1 MNMKHHVVFLD
12 RASVK
17 AEIRGLNFKHTY
29 EEYSKT
35 SFNQI
40 VPRLQQATIAII
52 NKVQLSEEMLVKLP
66 KLKMVA
72 VAATGYDCTDIA
84 ACKTHGVEV
93 ANIRNYAIRT
103 VPEHVFMMILSLRR
117 NLIAYRRDIENGM
130 WQTSDQFCL
139 FTHDICDLYGATIGI
154 IGNGA
159 IGQATAEIARGFG
172 MRVIFSNYKLSS
184 EDNVESVPFKVVLA
198 QSDILSLHCPMT
210 PETRDM
216 IGINELRKMKR
227 NALLIN
233 TARGGLVNEKAL
245 LQALDE
251 GLIAGAGF
259 DVLTTEP
266 PESSHPLL
274 NIKRPNFILT
284 PHVAWTSDGAMQL
297 LAEQLI
303 NNIESWVAGNPQ
315 NLVTENII

>member
-12 RASVK
+12 RGSVK
-17 AEIRGLNFKHTY
+17 AKIRSFNFKHTY

-35 SFNQI
+35 SFDQI

-66 KLKMVA
+66 QLKMVA
-72 VAATGYDCTDIA
+72 VAATGYDCADIA
-84 ACKTHGVEV
+84 ACRNYGVAV
-93 ANIRNYAIRT
+93 ANIRNYAMHT
-103 VPEHVFMMILSLRR
+103 VPEHVFMMILALRR
-117 NLIAYRRDIENGM
+117 NLMAYSRDIENGM
-130 WQTSDQFCL
+130 WQKSDQFCL
-139 FTHDICDLYGATIGI
+139 FTHDIGDLYGATMGI
-154 IGNGA
+154 IGKGA
-159 IGQATAEIARGFG
+159 IGQGTATIALGFG
-172 MRVIFSNYKLSS
+172 MRVIFSDYVSLNR
-184 EDNVESVPFKVVLA
+184 DNVESVPLENVLTE
-198 QSDILSLHCPMT
+198 SDILSLHCPMT
-210 PETRDM
+210 QDTRDM

-274 NIKRPNFILT
+274 NVKRPNFILT
-284 PHVAWTSDGAMQL
+284 PHVAWASDGAMQL

-303 NNIESWVAGNPQ
+303 DNIEAWVAGNPQ
-315 NLVTENII
+315 NLVT